1 MGIKKIL
8 NYIINRKELVVSIAV
23 LTGIA
28 IFALVLVANL
38 EVMKIDVEI
47 LRSEAAFLSNR
58 TTDHGEIAKR
68 NEQLAAKN
76 DELRSMFEELYADN
90 TKLST
95 DNKELKAA
103 NAELT
108 SANAGLT
115 SEIDEI
121 SKTVEWLEEALLRPQ
136 PEEIFRIT
144 FYSSSA
150 SYSHLIP
157 NETVAMNSQQVADL
171 GLKRGDEIF
180 VRSNRGWSGFYTI
193 TDSGCAYG
201 TIDIYIDYKDLP
213 SWGAENGAMIF
224 I

>member
-1 MGIKKIL
+1 MIL
-8 NYIINRKELVVSIAV
+8 NYIINRKELIVSIAV
-23 LTGIA
+23 LTGVA
-28 IFALVLVANL
+28 ILALVSVARL
-38 EVMKIDVEI
+38 EVLKIDVETF
-47 LRSEAAFLSNR
+47 RSEAAFLSNR
-58 TTDHGEIAKR
+58 TVDHGDITKR
-68 NEQLAAKN
+68 NEQLVANN
-76 DELRSMFEELYADN
+76 DELRSRFVELYADN
-90 TKLST
+90 IRLSAA
-95 DNKELKAA
+95 NKELKSLNSELTSA

-108 SANAGLT
+108 SSN
-115 SEIDEI
+115 DELLE
-121 SKTVEWLEEALLRPQ
+121 TVEWLEEAILRPQ

-144 FYSSSA
+144 FYSSSG

-180 VRSNRGWSGFYTI
+180 VRSNRGWSGFYKI

>member
-1 MGIKKIL
+1 M
-8 NYIINRKELVVSIAV
+8 SIAV

-47 LRSEAAFLSNR
+47 LRSEAVFLSNR
-58 TTDHGEIAKR
+58 TTDHGEITKR

-76 DELRSMFEELYADN
+76 DELRSMFVELNADN
-90 TKLST
+90 MKLTSA
-95 DNKELKAA
+95 NKELKAF

-121 SKTVEWLEEALLRPQ
+121 SKTVEWIEEALLRPQ
-136 PEEIFRIT
+136 PEEIFKIT

-180 VRSNRGWSGFYTI
+180 VRSNRGWSGFYKI